1 MGSLTFFSALFFFLI
16 FLRTYIIFSSKNW
29 GSLFLH
35 KIHFY
40 LYLGK
45 SSKIGFFVVFHFCHS
60 TSLRTARMENC
71 CKTWL
76 CIPSSI
82 TGKIPVLELLLP
94 KLMTD
99 QIHNSWKYNFSQLSY
114 HSGKLIRLGLAWLKT
129 PKVLQMI
136 RNISRR

>member
-1 MGSLTFFSALFFFLI
+1 MGSLTFFSALFFFWFFYELTL
-16 FLRTYIIFSSKNW
+16 FSHLRTGEAY
-29 GSLFLH
+29 FLH

-71 CKTWL
+71 CETWL